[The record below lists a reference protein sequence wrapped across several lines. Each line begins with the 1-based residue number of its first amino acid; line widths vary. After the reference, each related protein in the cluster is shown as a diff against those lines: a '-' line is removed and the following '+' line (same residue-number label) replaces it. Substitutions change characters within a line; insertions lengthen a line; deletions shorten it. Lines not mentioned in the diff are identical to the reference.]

1 MEIKSFFALAV
12 LVTISMLSTSNVAQA
27 ATSYVLSMSPTE
39 TLLVTTYKAS
49 LLNYDGI
56 IPFGAKLGTKSSYEP
71 LTAGFK
77 IEDKKGRKFR
87 GETLGGFILSSQP
100 IVQGGYSMPKGA
112 ETTLM
117 LATLI
122 THDSDEDAEDLR
134 ATLTSLPVLLPQVN
148 GTTLKTLKTF

>member
-1 MEIKSFFALAV
+1 ML
-12 LVTISMLSTSNVAQA
+12 ISIGMFSTSNVAEA
-27 ATSYVLSMSPTE
+27 ATAYVIVMSPTE

-56 IPFGAKLGTKSSYEP
+56 IPFAAKLGAKSSFNP

-77 IEDKKGRKFR
+77 IEDTDGRRFH

-100 IVQGGYSMPKGA
+100 IVHGGYTMPRGE

-122 THDSDEDAEDLR
+122 THDAEEDAEDLR
-134 ATLTSLPVLLPQVN
+134 ATLTSLPVLLPQAN